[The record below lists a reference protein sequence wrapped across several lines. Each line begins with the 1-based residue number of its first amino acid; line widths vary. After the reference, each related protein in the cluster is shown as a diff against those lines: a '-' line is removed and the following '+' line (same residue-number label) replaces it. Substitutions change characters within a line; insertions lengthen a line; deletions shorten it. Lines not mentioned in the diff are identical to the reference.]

1 MTLWELCEHA
11 RSLNLPLGSYAVFGS
26 GPLAARHIREC
37 GDIDIIVTEDLFE
50 ELKNDRHF
58 EVKEYKT
65 TEVLVNEKIEIWK
78 EWKPGLWD
86 IKQLIDDAD
95 IIDGVPFVKITDVL
109 RWKKLS
115 GRDKDLED
123 IKLIE
128 KYLEEKKHL
137 VD

>member
-26 GPLAARHIREC
+26 DPLAARHIREC

-65 TEVLVNEKIEIWK
+65 TEVLVNEKIKIWK